1 MKISFEQDASL
12 SADQI
17 EVLVRAAD
25 TNPDVLDLLAQ
36 LNQLNKQAHTLP
48 ITVDDQ
54 VIVIPIS
61 EIVAIEVLS
70 EQLTIHTL
78 HREYLTRGHLKDV
91 VEKLDPVTFVR
102 ISRCAVLNL
111 DQLNLLEPEFS
122 GNLLAKMKTGLSLT
136 VSRKYVSELKKALG
150 M

>member
-1 MKISFEQDASL
+1 M

-102 ISRCAVLNL
+102 ISRSAVLNL
-111 DQLNLLEPEFS
+111 NQLNLLEPEFS

>member
-1 MKISFEQDASL
+1 VKISFEQDASL

-25 TNPDVLDLLAQ
+25 TNPAVLDLLAQ

-102 ISRCAVLNL
+102 ISRSAVLNL

>member
-25 TNPDVLDLLAQ
+25 TNPAVLDLLAQ

-102 ISRCAVLNL
+102 ISRSAVLNL

>member
-102 ISRCAVLNL
+102 ISRSAVLNL
-111 DQLNLLEPEFS
+111 NQLNLLEPEFS